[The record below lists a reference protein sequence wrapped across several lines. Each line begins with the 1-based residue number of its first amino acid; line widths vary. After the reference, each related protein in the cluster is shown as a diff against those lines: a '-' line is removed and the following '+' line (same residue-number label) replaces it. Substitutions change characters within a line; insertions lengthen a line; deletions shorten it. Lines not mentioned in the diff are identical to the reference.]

1 MEFILFL
8 QAQVFLTFFPKL
20 HNLCADFEHQDLE
33 CKQVHFAIK
42 VFLKGLSFYFF
53 RFNLAGVLSA
63 RKPPLTNTFTKHKWS
78 HSIGVFINYTGV
90 GLLMGLTKWELR

>member
-20 HNLCADFEHQDLE
+20 NNLCADFEHQDLE

-42 VFLKGLSFYFF
+42 VFLFTFSDLTWLEFF
-53 RFNLAGVLSA
+53 Q
-63 RKPPLTNTFTKHKWS
+63 PENTFTKHKWS
-78 HSIGVFINYTGV
+78 HSIGVFINYPGV